1 MNRTTGGK
9 RQSRVLEAHNVSC
22 ASTNI
27 KKKNTMQFH
36 FIPKPV
42 DQNHWTAGFTLS
54 RIWARDAGSER
65 EVSHLLDR
73 RYPYQSPRELQW
85 HLAYRFG
92 LPAQAIE
99 LTSEA

>member
-1 MNRTTGGK
+1 MSFATGGK
-9 RQSRVLEAHNVSC
+9 RQSIVQEARNASR
-22 ASTNI
+22 ASTNL
-27 KKKNTMQFH
+27 KKNTMQFH
-36 FIPKPV
+36 FIPTPV
-42 DQNHWTAGFTLS
+42 GQNHWTAGFTLS